1 MCAPQIDNVHVPTPI
16 IINGIPFDEDL
27 LDPQDLI
34 PDFDDFEDFD
44 DNISDMYNL
53 FISDSD
59 SPIDY
64 GQFQYPDFEESDDS
78 SDEFSE
84 INFDLQE
91 MLSDFLL
98 VDHVILRTYDETSAL
113 IYSRWIHENMA
124 DFPPELERF
133 IAIQLGIII
142 DIAIQ
147 SAQPN

>member
-1 MCAPQIDNVHVPTPI
+1 MCAPQNDNIHVPTPI